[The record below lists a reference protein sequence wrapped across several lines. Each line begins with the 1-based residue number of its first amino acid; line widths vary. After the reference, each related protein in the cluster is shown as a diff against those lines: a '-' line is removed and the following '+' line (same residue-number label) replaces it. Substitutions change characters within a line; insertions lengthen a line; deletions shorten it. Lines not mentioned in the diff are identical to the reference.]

1 MPTKMCLDC
10 EVCQDKKK
18 VPDPLRE
25 GEMIRCMECADA
37 PALREIDEM
46 DCPYCGHEQDS
57 DDWREWIPD
66 PARLWVGQGRSRI
79 YECAA
84 CEREFGWS
92 YEVELAV
99 KTWQIDNPDGTPSE
113 DSEQLRGEAELTREK
128 EAEPT
133 KEEWLRSARATLRN
147 HNAMTCGFGVIIP
160 LPMDAQDLMRATD
173 AARALGFGLV
183 SPRIAERVEPL
194 FGPVLAVTQAGG
206 LEDAWLDFLRGRQE
220 AKR

>member
-1 MPTKMCLDC
+1 
-10 EVCQDKKK
+10 
-18 VPDPLRE
+18 
-25 GEMIRCMECADA
+25 
-37 PALREIDEM
+37 M

-57 DDWREWIPD
+57 DDWRGWIPF
-66 PARLWVGQGRSRI
+66 PARLWEGQERSRI

-99 KTWQIDNPDGTPSE
+99 KTWPLDKPDGTRTDESNRIRE
-113 DSEQLRGEAELTREK
+113 NAEKTREK

-147 HNAMTCGFGVIIP
+147 VNAMTCGFGVIIP
-160 LPMDAQDLMRATD
+160 LPMDAQGLMRATD
-173 AARALGFGLV
+173 AARALGFGIV

-206 LEDAWLDFLRGRQE
+206 LEDAWLDFLRERE
-220 AKR
+220 RAKP